1 MTFGWQRPLLHHRTL
16 SGQQPDSRK
25 RILPAGPRR
34 TIYQNGMLTATAN
47 AIPIRAVVA
56 DDFADIVRRHQSL
69 VFGLALN
76 FLRDRAL
83 AEELA
88 QEVFFEL
95 HRALPSLESEAHVV
109 NWLRRVTTHRCIDCA
124 RKIKSRPQVA
134 LDEIAEPSG
143 PPERGDPFLREKLR
157 RLTATLPEKA
167 RAVLLLRYQEGLEPS
182 EISATLGIPVN
193 TVKSHLQRALSTLRE
208 KLERT
213 GVTS

>member
-1 MTFGWQRPLLHHRTL
+1 
-16 SGQQPDSRK
+16 
-25 RILPAGPRR
+25 
-34 TIYQNGMLTATAN
+34 MLTAASTVA
-47 AIPIRAVVA
+47 IRAVA
-56 DDFADIVRRHQSL
+56 TEDFGDVVRRHQSL
-69 VFGLALN
+69 VFGLAVN
-76 FLRDRAL
+76 FLRDRAI

-95 HRALPSLESEAHVV
+95 YRALPGLESEAHIV

-134 LDEIAEPSG
+134 LDDIAEPSR
-143 PPERGDPFLREKLR
+143 PPERGDPFLKERLR

-182 EISATLGIPVN
+182 EIAGTLGIPVN